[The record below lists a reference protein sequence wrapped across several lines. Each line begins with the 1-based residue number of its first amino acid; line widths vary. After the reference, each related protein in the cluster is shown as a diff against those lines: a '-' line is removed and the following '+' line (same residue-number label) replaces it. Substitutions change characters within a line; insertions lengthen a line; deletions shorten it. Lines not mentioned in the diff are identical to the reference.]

1 MSADGHSVHEGKG
14 AHEVIDGHDVAKVAH
29 LDGTVDYIDAN
40 AVGGDLDDMPKGY
53 YYSPAF
59 LGTMVV
65 SFESRSD
72 YNQHRRLLLFSI
84 SFFGVV
90 SVPSRH

>member
-1 MSADGHSVHEGKG
+1 MSADGNSVHEGKV
-14 AHEVIDGHDVAKVAH
+14 AHEIVDGHDVAKVAH

-40 AVGGDLDDMPKGY
+40 AVGGDLEDMPAGY

-65 SFESRSD
+65 SSHSTSHYRT
-72 YNQHRRLLLFSI
+72 RLYSCHHENLI
-84 SFFGVV
+84 
-90 SVPSRH
+90 